1 MKAIVE
7 IVTLDVKDIVTTSPD
22 APVDCNGDMGGCAF
36 L

>member
-7 IVTLDVKDIVTTSPD
+7 IVTLDVKDIVTTSGT
-22 APVDCNGDMGGCAF
+22 VDCPGDLGGCAF

>member
-7 IVTLDVKDIVTTSPD
+7 IVTLDVKDIVTTSD
-22 APVDCNGDMGGCAF
+22 TPVDCNGDMGGCAF